1 MRGSVRKRG
10 STWEYRLELGLQPKQ
25 RCRKCREEYWPDGRP
40 LAACPCGGQL
50 EDVQRRRERTR
61 GGFRTKKLAQ
71 EALDKAK
78 VAVQEGEYVEPSK
91 LTVADYLVRMWLPSI
106 KASLRP
112 STYQSYRMQIETYI
126 LPRLGSIWLQKLG
139 PEAIG
144 ALYADLLDDGKVH
157 RAKPVPKASGGEIAT
172 TSEPVKRGL
181 SPVSVRHTHAVGR
194 RAFRDAV
201 KRQYLKRNPF
211 DAVDQPKAVT
221 VHEMKF
227 WNAEQVRTFLAATRG
242 ERLNP
247 LWRLLVDRGLRRG
260 EACGLRWE
268 DVDFETSRLSIRR
281 ALIPLG
287 REVHICEPKTK
298 KGRRVLPLN
307 AATVAALRSQA
318 ACQADDAQQWGAAW
332 NDSGYVFTQEDGQ
345 PLHPTRVSKAFADV
359 QKKAPVPRIRLHDLR
374 HTCAVLHLKAGV
386 HIKVVQE
393 LLGHATIAITMD
405 TYSHVLP
412 GMQEEAAERIAAL
425 LDPAL

>member
-307 AATVAALRSQA
+307 AATVAALREP
-318 ACQADDAQQWGAAW
+318 G
-332 NDSGYVFTQEDGQ
+332 
-345 PLHPTRVSKAFADV
+345 R
-359 QKKAPVPRIRLHDLR
+359 
-374 HTCAVLHLKAGV
+374 
-386 HIKVVQE
+386 
-393 LLGHATIAITMD
+393 
-405 TYSHVLP
+405 LP
-412 GMQEEAAERIAAL
+412 GRRRAAVGRRLERLRLCVHAGGRPAAPSHASQQGLCRRPEEGSRAAHPAARSAPHLRRPAPQGGRPYQGRPGTARPRDHRDHDGHL
-425 LDPAL
+425 LPCPARHAGRGRRAHRRAA